1 MTLGLFGGTFDP
13 IHNGHLDVARAARSA
28 LGLSEVW
35 VVPARLP
42 PHRSL
47 PVASAAHRFAMA
59 ALALAPDDGLVLSD
73 LEMDTDG
80 PSYTTHTLDRLTE
93 RGVDTRALCLIVGAD
108 AFLDIRSWKDYQQLL
123 DRCHFAVVSRPGT
136 SALGLPSALPDLA
149 GRMEVATPV
158 PVPPSRPR
166 ILLVDAPTAPVS
178 STDVRRARAA
188 GQSLAGLVPPAVAVY
203 IDRHAL
209 YAPRPG
215 ARDASEATA

>member
-1 MTLGLFGGTFDP
+1 MTVGLFGGTFDP
-13 IHNGHLDVARAARSA
+13 IHNGHLDVARAARGA

-47 PVASAAHRFAMA
+47 PVASAVHRFAMA
-59 ALALAPDDGLVLSD
+59 ALAIVDDDGLVLSD

-80 PSYTTHTLDRLTE
+80 PSYTTDTLDRLTK
-93 RGVDTRALCLIVGAD
+93 RGIDTRVLCLITGAD
-108 AFLDIRSWKDYQQLL
+108 AFLDIRSWKDYPQLL
-123 DRCHFAVVSRPGT
+123 NRCHFAVVSRPGT
-136 SALGLPSALPDLA
+136 SALTLPSALPDLA
-149 GRMEVATPV
+149 GRMEPATPV
-158 PVPPSRPR
+158 LPPRPR

-188 GQSLAGLVPPAVAVY
+188 GQSLAGLVPPAVAAY

-209 YAPRPG
+209 YAPRRG

>member
-1 MTLGLFGGTFDP
+1 MTVGLFGGTFDP
-13 IHNGHLDVARAARSA
+13 IHNGHLDVARAARGA

-42 PHRSL
+42 PHRNL

-59 ALALAPDDGLVLSD
+59 ALAIVDDDGLVLSD

-80 PSYTTHTLDRLTE
+80 PSYTTHTLDRLIE
-93 RGVDTRALCLIVGAD
+93 RGVDTRALCLITGAD
-108 AFLDIRSWKDYQQLL
+108 AFLDIRSWKDYPQLL

-136 SALGLPSALPDLA
+136 SALTLPSALPDLA
-149 GRMEVATPV
+149 GRMELAAPV
-158 PVPPSRPR
+158 LPSRPR

-188 GQSLAGLVPPAVAVY
+188 GQSLAGLVPPAVAAY

-209 YAPRPG
+209 YAPRRG

>member
-13 IHNGHLDVARAARSA
+13 IHIGHLDVARAARLA
-28 LGLSEVW
+28 LSLPEVW

-42 PHRSL
+42 PHRSP

-59 ALALAPDDGLVLSD
+59 ALAIVDDESLVLSD
-73 LEMDTDG
+73 LEMDAAG
-80 PSYTTHTLDRLTE
+80 PSYTATTLDRLTE
-93 RGVDTRALCLIVGAD
+93 RGIDTRAVCVITGAD
-108 AFLDIRSWKDYQQLL
+108 AFLDIRSWKDYPQLL

-136 SALGLPSALPDLA
+136 SALALPAALPDLA
-149 GRMEVATPV
+149 GRMEPATSAPS
-158 PVPPSRPR
+158 SRPR

-188 GQSLAGLVPPAVAVY
+188 GQPLAGLVPPAVAAY

-209 YAPRPG
+209 YAPRRG
-215 ARDASEATA
+215 ARASEATA

>member
-1 MTLGLFGGTFDP
+1 MTVGLFGGTFDP
-13 IHNGHLDVARAARSA
+13 IHNGHLDVARAARGA

-59 ALALAPDDGLVLSD
+59 ALAIVDDDGLVLSD

-93 RGVDTRALCLIVGAD
+93 RGVDTRVLCLITGAD
-108 AFLDIRSWKDYQQLL
+108 AFLDIRSWKDYPQLL
-123 DRCHFAVVSRPGT
+123 NRCHFAVVSRPGT
-136 SALGLPSALPDLA
+136 SALTLPSALPDLA
-149 GRMEVATPV
+149 GRMEPATPV
-158 PVPPSRPR
+158 LPPRPR

-188 GQSLAGLVPPAVAVY
+188 GQSLAGLVPPAVAAY

-209 YAPRPG
+209 YAPRRG

>member
-1 MTLGLFGGTFDP
+1 MTVGLFGGTFDP
-13 IHNGHLDVARAARSA
+13 IHNGHLDVARAARGA

-47 PVASAAHRFAMA
+47 PVASAVHRFAMA
-59 ALALAPDDGLVLSD
+59 ALAIVDDDGLVLSD

-93 RGVDTRALCLIVGAD
+93 RGVDTRVLCLITGAD
-108 AFLDIRSWKDYQQLL
+108 AFLDIRSWKDYPQLL
-123 DRCHFAVVSRPGT
+123 NRCHFAVVSRPGT
-136 SALGLPSALPDLA
+136 SALTLPSALPDLA
-149 GRMEVATPV
+149 GRMEPATPV
-158 PVPPSRPR
+158 LPPRPR

-188 GQSLAGLVPPAVAVY
+188 GQSLAGLVPPAVAAY

-209 YAPRPG
+209 YAPRRG